1 MFFMLAGF
9 GILAVMRGV
18 AAFIVLFFILP
29 AVKVIPD
36 FGPWHIGERLLF
48 TLPGIFISGAFHKI
62 NFW

>member
-36 FGPWHIGERLLF
+36 FGPWHIGE
-48 TLPGIFISGAFHKI
+48 
-62 NFW
+62 